1 MLLKE
6 LRYVLAI
13 HTYGTMAKASQ
24 HLYISQPA
32 LSKYIQNLE
41 DTLNVELFHRNN
53 GRLTLTFAG
62 EQYVSAATRML
73 EIFENL
79 ENELT
84 DVQNAAKGRIRLG
97 ISTRALS
104 SP

>member
-53 GRLTLTFAG
+53 G
-62 EQYVSAATRML
+62 
-73 EIFENL
+73 
-79 ENELT
+79 
-84 DVQNAAKGRIRLG
+84 
-97 ISTRALS
+97 
-104 SP
+104 